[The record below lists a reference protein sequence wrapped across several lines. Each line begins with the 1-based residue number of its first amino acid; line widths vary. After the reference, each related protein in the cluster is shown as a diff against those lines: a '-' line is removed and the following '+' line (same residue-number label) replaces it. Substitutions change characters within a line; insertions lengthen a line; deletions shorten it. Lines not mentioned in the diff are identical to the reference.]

1 MKENKTI
8 DPRLLATPFTYSD
21 LVQYQDGS
29 VVSRTI
35 IDKGE
40 GTITVF
46 AFDNNQ
52 SLSTHSAPFDALV
65 EIVDGNAVIT
75 IEGKEFNLTKGEQI
89 IMPANKAHSVHAK
102 ERFKMV
108 LVMIRSTQ
116 S

>member
-1 MKENKTI
+1 MKESKAI

-29 VVSRTI
+29 IVSRTI
-35 IDKGE
+35 IDKIE

-46 AFDNNQ
+46 AFDSNQ
-52 SLSTHSAPFDALV
+52 RLSTHSAPFDALV
-65 EIVDGNAVIT
+65 EIVDGSAVIT

-89 IMPANKAHSVHAK
+89 IMPANKPHSVHAN